1 MVIEFEYIEEA
12 AGLVG
17 VVEAIHGA
25 PRVYLDTEFES
36 RRGGTTLCLVQL
48 TVGHTIYVIDTVAVR
63 DISTL
68 GPPLAETEWVLHAG
82 RQDVALLMTACG
94 LKRRPQLFDTQIA
107 WGLCSAEHQ
116 VSLAY
121 LLATLVDVRTEK
133 GCQTDNWQ
141 GRPLPEGQL
150 RYAAEDVAY
159 LPALYDALQRR
170 LEAVG
175 RFEIVPQVCEEVHN
189 PPPEPTTKISL
200 GQYRNLWQL
209 TAKQRAALVALI
221 DWYNDLDGGAARAA
235 PSRKVLLSI
244 ASRLPEDGR
253 TLCRIKGVPRRFP
266 MARADAVV
274 AMMRQA
280 ADTAPDT
287 PSGQAP
293 TPYGSFDDLFRDAWL
308 QCARAEV
315 CATAQ
320 IAPELG
326 FPQWL
331 LKHLRAAI
339 SNDSDYAQAAACFVG
354 WRACL
359 APAWSAF
366 CDTTRG

>member
-1 MVIEFEYIEEA
+1 VSDFQYIEEA
-12 AGLVG
+12 AGLAQ
-17 VVEAIHGA
+17 VVETIDGA
-25 PRVYLDTEFES
+25 QRIYLDTEFES

-48 TVGHTIYVIDTVAVR
+48 TVGETIYLIDTVAIR
-63 DISTL
+63 DISVL
-68 GPPLAETEWVLHAG
+68 GEALAKTEWVLHAG

-94 LKRRPQLFDTQIA
+94 LKRRPRLFDTQIA

-121 LLATLVDVRTEK
+121 LLATLVGVRPEK

-141 GRPLPEGQL
+141 ARPLPEGQL
-150 RYAAEDVAY
+150 RYAADDVAY
-159 LPALYDALQRR
+159 LPALYDALQKR
-170 LEAVG
+170 LESVG
-175 RFEIVPQVCEEVHN
+175 RFELVPQVCEEVHN
-189 PPPEPTTKISL
+189 PPPEPTTMLSL
-200 GQYRNLWQL
+200 GQFRNLWQL
-209 TAKQRAALVALI
+209 TGKQRAALVALI
-221 DWYNDLDGGAARAA
+221 DWYNDLDRAEARGA
-235 PSRKVLLSI
+235 PGRKVLLSI

-253 TLCRIKGVPRRFP
+253 TLCRIKGVPRRFS
-266 MARADAVV
+266 MARADGLVTL
-274 AMMRQA
+274 MRQA
-280 ADTAPDT
+280 ADATPDAPSEAT
-287 PSGQAP
+287 P

-315 CATAQ
+315 CATAL

-366 CDTTRG
+366 CEATLG